1 MWNTIY
7 GRELTPYT
15 FLGLTGKIK
24 SITWPRNINPL
35 LTDVE
40 KIFNIIDNGV
50 ASYREVRKQVCRI
63 RHELEDNAVP
73 RLNLFQTIQL
83 IEQLKSL
90 KMELKDLK
98 TKFNEFAGQNI
109 DEYFQID
116 FTEEIDKASK
126 VIHEMQE
133 EISTGLDDT
142 KILKMRDNL
151 VRLLQKFIAKTLT
164 IAPRDRK

>member
-1 MWNTIY
+1 
-7 GRELTPYT
+7 
-15 FLGLTGKIK
+15 
-24 SITWPRNINPL
+24 
-35 LTDVE
+35 
-40 KIFNIIDNGV
+40 
-50 ASYREVRKQVCRI
+50 
-63 RHELEDNAVP
+63 
-73 RLNLFQTIQL
+73 
-83 IEQLKSL
+83 
-90 KMELKDLK
+90 MELKDLK